1 MIKSLQVKG
10 VIFMFGL
17 NSEELFSKALQLE
30 EPWYIEKVEFK
41 NEELHMYIAFK
52 KGFQFTNMEK
62 EKVTAYDTIEKV
74 WRHLNF
80 FQYKAYIHCNV
91 PRIKNS
97 KGINMVEVPWSRA
110 NSGFTMLF
118 EMFVMELSKVMS
130 VKAIARLVKEYDTRI
145 WRILR
150 YYVSKAREKV
160 DYSEVSKIG
169 IDETSVSGHHYIT
182 VGVDLEKSRV
192 MAITEGKE
200 AETVD
205 RIAEEIEEH
214 GCKKENIKVATSDMS
229 PAFTKGIKKNFE
241 NAMNV
246 YDKFHVMKTINEA
259 LDKVRKRE
267 ARKNEILKNSK
278 YLFLKNRSKL
288 KKEQEEKLDK
298 LVENEYLET
307 SVVYKFKLQ
316 FQEIYGLMGKEEAQK
331 RIEIWIKEACETKIK
346 ELRKL
351 AKTIGTKMKNIL
363 NYFENRVTNAT
374 LEGINSLI
382 QLAKTRARGFKNIE
396 NFKTI
401 IYLTSGK
408 LDIGV
413 SV

>member
-1 MIKSLQVKG
+1 MYG
-10 VIFMFGL
+10 F

-41 NEELHMYIAFK
+41 NEELHMYVAFK
-52 KGFQFTNMEK
+52 KGFKFVNQEK
-62 EKVTAYDTIEKV
+62 EKVTAYDTIAKV

-97 KGINMVEVPWSRA
+97 KGINMVEVPWSRP

-118 EMFVMELSKVMS
+118 ELFVMELAKIMS
-130 VKAIARLVKEYDTRI
+130 VKAIARLVKENDTRL
-145 WRILR
+145 WRILN
-150 YYVSKAREKV
+150 YYVSEARKKT

-214 GCKKENIKVATSDMS
+214 GCKKEEIKVVTSDMS
-229 PAFTKGIKKNFE
+229 AAFTKGIKKNFE
-241 NAMNV
+241 NAINV

-267 ARKNEILKNSK
+267 IKKNEILKKSK
-278 YLFLKNRSKL
+278 YLFLKNRENL
-288 KKEQEEKLDK
+288 KEDQQEKLDMLIK
-298 LVENEYLET
+298 NEYLET
-307 SVVYKFKLQ
+307 SIVYKFKLQ
-316 FQEIYGLMGKEEAQK
+316 FQEIYKSLITKEEAKK
-331 RIEIWIKEACETKIK
+331 RIEMWIKEACETKIK

-351 AKTIGTKMKNIL
+351 AKTIGTKQENIL

-374 LEGINSLI
+374 LEGINSII
-382 QLAKTRARGFKNIE
+382 QLAKVRARGFKNIE

-408 LDIGV
+408 LDIKV
-413 SV
+413 SL

>member
-1 MIKSLQVKG
+1 
-10 VIFMFGL
+10 MFGF

-41 NEELHMYIAFK
+41 NEELHMYVTFK
-52 KGFQFTNMEK
+52 KGFKFVNQEK
-62 EKVTAYDTIEKV
+62 EKVTAYDTIAKV

-80 FQYKAYIHCNV
+80 FQYKAYIHCDV

-97 KGINMVEVPWSRA
+97 KGINMVEVPWSRP

-118 EMFVMELSKVMS
+118 ELFVMELAKIMS
-130 VKAIARLVKEYDTRI
+130 VKAIARLVKEYDTRL
-145 WRILR
+145 WRILKH
-150 YYVSKAREKV
+150 YVLEARKKA
-160 DYSEVSKIG
+160 DYSEVNKIG

-182 VGVDLEKSRV
+182 VGVDLDKSRV

-205 RIAEEIEEH
+205 RIAEDMEKH
-214 GCKKENIKVATSDMS
+214 GSKRKNIKVATSDMS
-229 PAFTKGIKKNFE
+229 PAFTKGIRKNFE

-278 YLFLKNRSKL
+278 YLFLKNRKNL
-288 KKEQEEKLDK
+288 KKEQVEKLDE
-298 LVENEYLET
+298 LIGNEYLET

-316 FQEIYGLMGKEEAQK
+316 FQEIYGLMTKAEAQK

-346 ELRKL
+346 ELRRL
-351 AKTIGTKMKNIL
+351 AKTIGTKMENIL
-363 NYFENRVTNAT
+363 NYFENRITNAT

-408 LDIGV
+408 LDICV
-413 SV
+413 SI